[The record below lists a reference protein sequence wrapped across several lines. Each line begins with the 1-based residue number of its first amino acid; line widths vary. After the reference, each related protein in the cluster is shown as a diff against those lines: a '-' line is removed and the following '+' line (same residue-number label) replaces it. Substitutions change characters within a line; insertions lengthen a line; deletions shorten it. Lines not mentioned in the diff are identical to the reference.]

1 MLLNFPNNKS
11 PKVDTLRLCLCC
23 VGSDLLSHVQGRS
36 TISASRLNFSVRN
49 GKRWIPAAITTNNSF
64 DLPFNGHRIV
74 CSYKS
79 FLTENRKSRI
89 LTTKRIRFY
98 RLSDLHKLFNSKI
111 KKKKAVGQLVSL
123 GYIHHCTSTYDLSTQ
138 SSSATLQPYGMEY
151 SS

>member
-1 MLLNFPNNKS
+1 MNGAFFILMINWLNNKCPTQS
-11 PKVDTLRLCLCC
+11 LSEARCLDC

-89 LTTKRIRFY
+89 LTTKRMRFY
-98 RLSDLHKLFNSKI
+98 LLSDLHKLFNSII
-111 KKKKAVGQLVSL
+111 KKKGSCRAISITRLHTSL
-123 GYIHHCTSTYDLSTQ
+123 HFHL
-138 SSSATLQPYGMEY
+138 
-151 SS
+151 